1 MLSIG
6 HFGIYSLQ
14 AMLGGGGGGGR
25 GGLLESC
32 TYWRAVAINKV
43 ITVCTQS
50 KQQLA
55 GDSLLLVCII
65 YVLFYMYNFSGDFDK

>member
-14 AMLGGGGGGGR
+14 AMLGGGG
-25 GGLLESC
+25 LLESC
-32 TYWRAVAINKV
+32 TYWRAGAINKV
-43 ITVCTQS
+43 ITGGTQS

>member
-1 MLSIG
+1 M
-6 HFGIYSLQ
+6 HNIYAFHWTLWHIFSPGD
-14 AMLGGGGGGGR
+14 AWG